1 MIKYKKIQT
10 FLFFLLF
17 SLPLFSGT
25 ASEQII
31 ITPPRT
37 IYSLQHALITSDSLF
52 APEHIKYLL
61 DPTNGRIILL
71 QKPEQTDTIT
81 IHYHYSDIS
90 VPKSRS
96 LGIGK
101 INEWFPKKIESTK
114 SIRSDN
120 SSIKTRGSVSRKI
133 EVGSAGQ
140 SLLSGGL
147 DIRLSGELAP
157 GVNIKGIINDNDAPF
172 QDYSSTQSVKD
183 VDNVLIS
190 IYSDKLNASIGDIYV
205 KPEWNYWSRFNRKL
219 IGAQTAY
226 KNDRYQGEAFI
237 GSARGKYIRQEV
249 TAREADQGPY
259 RLYGKD
265 GDNSI
270 QIVPQSE
277 KIYVD
282 GMLLNKSQYTLYYTD
297 AELYFSPD
305 FLVSSTSRILVEF
318 NYVNDFYSR
327 SSLGAMSAWTFGKN
341 LKVSAS
347 FIREKDDEKNPL
359 DIHLLN
365 TPADSLA
372 NISTENGIFIVS
384 TAMKDTAGDYTKNG
398 DTWLY
403 AGEDQGTH
411 TVYFYRENTNG
422 GYIRQYNAEGKMYF
436 THAPNDPLS
445 QYFPRRKVTL
455 PNSHWIA
462 SMNME
467 LGQKDKAHANIEG
480 AYSGLNENNYDP
492 DHTQSSPAAK
502 WEAALPL
509 GKNFS
514 LLTKGWS
521 MNKNYKAFVTVSHPD
536 IERYF
541 GFSSLDTLVQ
551 NAEFKATLK
560 NKFIALN
567 SGLEYLANA
576 KGENRLRMN
585 SKAKAN
591 IRGVSLALNHSQLLD
606 NAFLPYYS
614 YEISSKVPLGK
625 SFSMHAS
632 FLQDLFEPVFKNSQ
646 PYRAEVFKSGVSIGP
661 WAVNYTF
668 RKDYNW
674 QEADTSFQNYSNKH
688 DASLKFDQGFFKNAL
703 RWNTSATYRL
713 EELEEANQQYLLTN
727 SQLNLDL
734 KKIGLNT
741 SIKATIN
748 RNSETKRE
756 AVFIFVGDGLGYYRL
771 DEFGQYVPD
780 EMGNFI
786 LSSDITNERQDQYI
800 SKLNSSLR
808 WRKQWEKLNLQF
820 LHKASTDYRA
830 EDLQLYTPIK
840 IENPDT
846 ALFFANLRLRH
857 ELFFSKPDGKHRL
870 SFFREDL
877 RSQNFQTAY
886 NENLSIR
893 TSSLVKYRF
902 KPDKVILNIYYEN
915 RDGDRQRM
923 PLGSYRV
930 QTLSNALGLEGEYLF
945 SKALRSSLE
954 TKYEHISTNYETEF
968 LTHWYQL
975 KSDWIWYRVSG
986 ERMFASATIDLLR
999 SNHTGALPYE
1009 TASGLPLGFSW
1020 SAALRYEKRINEFL
1034 SASGFFQYRQ
1044 RAEQKAILTAKLE
1057 VKAYF

>member
-1 MIKYKKIQT
+1 
-10 FLFFLLF
+10 
-17 SLPLFSGT
+17 
-25 ASEQII
+25 
-31 ITPPRT
+31 
-37 IYSLQHALITSDSLF
+37 
-52 APEHIKYLL
+52 
-61 DPTNGRIILL
+61 
-71 QKPEQTDTIT
+71 
-81 IHYHYSDIS
+81 
-90 VPKSRS
+90 
-96 LGIGK
+96 
-101 INEWFPKKIESTK
+101 
-114 SIRSDN
+114 
-120 SSIKTRGSVSRKI
+120 
-133 EVGSAGQ
+133 
-140 SLLSGGL
+140 
-147 DIRLSGELAP
+147 
-157 GVNIKGIINDNDAPF
+157 
-172 QDYSSTQSVKD
+172 
-183 VDNVLIS
+183 
-190 IYSDKLNASIGDIYV
+190 
-205 KPEWNYWSRFNRKL
+205 
-219 IGAQTAY
+219 
-226 KNDRYQGEAFI
+226 
-237 GSARGKYIRQEV
+237 
-249 TAREADQGPY
+249 
-259 RLYGKD
+259 
-265 GDNSI
+265 
-270 QIVPQSE
+270 
-277 KIYVD
+277 
-282 GMLLNKSQYTLYYTD
+282 
-297 AELYFSPD
+297 
-305 FLVSSTSRILVEF
+305 
-318 NYVNDFYSR
+318 
-327 SSLGAMSAWTFGKN
+327 
-341 LKVSAS
+341 
-347 FIREKDDEKNPL
+347 
-359 DIHLLN
+359 
-365 TPADSLA
+365 
-372 NISTENGIFIVS
+372 
-384 TAMKDTAGDYTKNG
+384 
-398 DTWLY
+398 
-403 AGEDQGTH
+403 
-411 TVYFYRENTNG
+411 
-422 GYIRQYNAEGKMYF
+422 
-436 THAPNDPLS
+436 
-445 QYFPRRKVTL
+445 
-455 PNSHWIA
+455 
-462 SMNME
+462 
-467 LGQKDKAHANIEG
+467 
-480 AYSGLNENNYDP
+480 
-492 DHTQSSPAAK
+492 
-502 WEAALPL
+502 
-509 GKNFS
+509 
-514 LLTKGWS
+514 
-521 MNKNYKAFVTVSHPD
+521 
-536 IERYF
+536 
-541 GFSSLDTLVQ
+541 
-551 NAEFKATLK
+551 
-560 NKFIALN
+560 
-567 SGLEYLANA
+567 
-576 KGENRLRMN
+576 
-585 SKAKAN
+585 
-591 IRGVSLALNHSQLLD
+591 
-606 NAFLPYYS
+606 
-614 YEISSKVPLGK
+614 
-625 SFSMHAS
+625 
-632 FLQDLFEPVFKNSQ
+632 
-646 PYRAEVFKSGVSIGP
+646 
-661 WAVNYTF
+661 
-668 RKDYNW
+668 
-674 QEADTSFQNYSNKH
+674 
-688 DASLKFDQGFFKNAL
+688 
-703 RWNTSATYRL
+703 L